1 MSSQTTSLIKMNA
14 RNLRSLYKLYYTRKL
29 DKNIKAATLT
39 STDKQVTSFI
49 LYGTINNLSPVER
62 RAFNQRMA
70 NSNTNDITVD
80 FSVIPYSNF
89 KVILK
94 FSQRHQF
101 KSIIKGGMFYQVKID
116 INFDSSEGLYSEK
129 QRLKYKSI
137 TTWFDLF
144 RSSDFKKDKSTVIF
158 PSIII
163 AHTTSDLVIPI
174 RYSTFCSFRK
184 NHEIIDYSQ
193 IGVDLIAVILYKQS
207 SITTEKL
214 AG

>member
-1 MSSQTTSLIKMNA
+1 MSSQPTSLIKMNA

-39 STDKQVTSFI
+39 GTDKQVTSFI

-70 NSNTNDITVD
+70 NSNTKDITVD

-89 KVILK
+89 KVMLK

-101 KSIIKGGMFYQVKID
+101 KRIMKGGMFYQVKID

-137 TTWFDLF
+137 TT
-144 RSSDFKKDKSTVIF
+144 
-158 PSIII
+158 
-163 AHTTSDLVIPI
+163 
-174 RYSTFCSFRK
+174 
-184 NHEIIDYSQ
+184 
-193 IGVDLIAVILYKQS
+193 
-207 SITTEKL
+207 
-214 AG
+214 

>member
-1 MSSQTTSLIKMNA
+1 MSSQPTSLIKMNA

-29 DKNIKAATLT
+29 DKNLKAATVT
-39 STDKQVTSFI
+39 SINQQVTSFI

-70 NSNTNDITVD
+70 NSNTKDITVD

-89 KVILK
+89 KVMLK

-101 KSIIKGGMFYQVKID
+101 KRIIKGGMFYQVKID
-116 INFDSSEGLYSEK
+116 INVDSSDGLYSEK
-129 QRLKYKSI
+129 QRLKYKSM

-144 RSSDFKKDKSTVIF
+144 RAYDFKKDKSTVIF
-158 PSIII
+158 PSIIV
-163 AHTTSDLVIPI
+163 AHTTSGLVIPI

-184 NHEIIDYSQ
+184 NHERLDYSQ
-193 IGVDLIAVILYKQS
+193 IGVNLIAVILYKQS
-207 SITTEKL
+207 SITTDKL

>member
-39 STDKQVTSFI
+39 GTDKQVTSFI

-70 NSNTNDITVD
+70 NSNTKDITVD

-137 TTWFDLF
+137 TT
-144 RSSDFKKDKSTVIF
+144 
-158 PSIII
+158 
-163 AHTTSDLVIPI
+163 
-174 RYSTFCSFRK
+174 
-184 NHEIIDYSQ
+184 
-193 IGVDLIAVILYKQS
+193 
-207 SITTEKL
+207 
-214 AG
+214 

>member
-70 NSNTNDITVD
+70 NSNTKDITVD

-101 KSIIKGGMFYQVKID
+101 KSIIKGGMFYQVKIN

-137 TTWFDLF
+137 TT
-144 RSSDFKKDKSTVIF
+144 
-158 PSIII
+158 
-163 AHTTSDLVIPI
+163 
-174 RYSTFCSFRK
+174 
-184 NHEIIDYSQ
+184 
-193 IGVDLIAVILYKQS
+193 
-207 SITTEKL
+207 
-214 AG
+214 

>member
-1 MSSQTTSLIKMNA
+1 MSSQPTSLIKMNA

-29 DKNIKAATLT
+29 DKNLKAATVT
-39 STDKQVTSFI
+39 SINQQVTSFI

-70 NSNTNDITVD
+70 NSNTKDITVD

-89 KVILK
+89 KVMLK

-101 KSIIKGGMFYQVKID
+101 KRMIKGGMFYQVKID
-116 INFDSSEGLYSEK
+116 INVDSSDSLYSEK

-137 TTWFDLF
+137 ATWFDLF
-144 RSSDFKKDKSTVIF
+144 RAYDFKKDKSTVIF

-163 AHTTSDLVIPI
+163 AHTTSGLVIPI

-184 NHEIIDYSQ
+184 NHERLDYSQ
-193 IGVDLIAVILYKQS
+193 IGVNLITVILYKQS
-207 SITTEKL
+207 NITTDKL

>member
-1 MSSQTTSLIKMNA
+1 MSSQPTSLIKMNA

-29 DKNIKAATLT
+29 DKNLKAATIT
-39 STDKQVTSFI
+39 SINERVTSFI

-62 RAFNQRMA
+62 RAFNQRIA
-70 NSNTNDITVD
+70 NNNTKDITVD

-89 KVILK
+89 KVMLK

-101 KSIIKGGMFYQVKID
+101 KRIMKGGMFYQVKID
-116 INFDSSEGLYSEK
+116 INIDSSEGLYSEK

-137 TTWFDLF
+137 ATWFDLF
-144 RSSDFKKDKSTVIF
+144 RAYDFKKDKSTVIF

-163 AHTTSDLVIPI
+163 AHTTSGLAIPI
-174 RYSTFCSFRK
+174 RYSTFCNFRK
-184 NHEIIDYSQ
+184 NHEMLDYSQ
-193 IGVDLIAVILYKQS
+193 IGVNLIAVILYKQS
-207 SITTEKL
+207 SITTDKL

>member
-1 MSSQTTSLIKMNA
+1 MASQPTSLIKMNA

-29 DKNIKAATLT
+29 DKNLKAATVT
-39 STDKQVTSFI
+39 SINQQVTSFI

-70 NSNTNDITVD
+70 NSNTKDITVD

-89 KVILK
+89 KVMLK

-101 KSIIKGGMFYQVKID
+101 KRIIKGGMFYQVKID
-116 INFDSSEGLYSEK
+116 INVDSSDGLYSEK
-129 QRLKYKSI
+129 QRLKYKSM

-144 RSSDFKKDKSTVIF
+144 RAYDFKKDKSTVIF
-158 PSIII
+158 PSIIV
-163 AHTTSDLVIPI
+163 AHTTSGLVIPI

-184 NHEIIDYSQ
+184 NHERLDYSQ
-193 IGVDLIAVILYKQS
+193 IGVNLIAVILYKQS
-207 SITTEKL
+207 SITTDKL

>member
-1 MSSQTTSLIKMNA
+1 MSSQPTSLIKMNA

-29 DKNIKAATLT
+29 DKNLKAATVT
-39 STDKQVTSFI
+39 SINQQVTSFI

-70 NSNTNDITVD
+70 NSNTKDITVD

-89 KVILK
+89 KVMLK

-101 KSIIKGGMFYQVKID
+101 KRMIKGGMFYQVKID
-116 INFDSSEGLYSEK
+116 INVDSSDGLYSEK
-129 QRLKYKSI
+129 QRLKYKSM

-144 RSSDFKKDKSTVIF
+144 RAYDFKKDKSTVIF
-158 PSIII
+158 PSIIV
-163 AHTTSDLVIPI
+163 AHTTSGLVIPI

-184 NHEIIDYSQ
+184 NHERLDYSQ
-193 IGVDLIAVILYKQS
+193 IGVNLIAVILYKQS
-207 SITTEKL
+207 SITTDKL

>member
-29 DKNIKAATLT
+29 DKNIKAATLAGT
-39 STDKQVTSFI
+39 NKQVTSFI

-62 RAFNQRMA
+62 RAFNQRIA
-70 NSNTNDITVD
+70 NSNTKDITVD

-89 KVILK
+89 KVMLK

-163 AHTTSDLVIPI
+163 AHTTSGLVIPI
-174 RYSTFCSFRK
+174 RYSTFCGFRK

-207 SITTEKL
+207 SITKEKL

>member
-29 DKNIKAATLT
+29 DKNIKAATLAG
-39 STDKQVTSFI
+39 TDKQVTSFI

-70 NSNTNDITVD
+70 NNNTKDITVD

-89 KVILK
+89 KVMLK

-101 KSIIKGGMFYQVKID
+101 KRIMKGGMFYQVKID
-116 INFDSSEGLYSEK
+116 INIDSSEGLYSEK

-137 TTWFDLF
+137 AT
-144 RSSDFKKDKSTVIF
+144 
-158 PSIII
+158 
-163 AHTTSDLVIPI
+163 
-174 RYSTFCSFRK
+174 
-184 NHEIIDYSQ
+184 
-193 IGVDLIAVILYKQS
+193 
-207 SITTEKL
+207 
-214 AG
+214 

>member
-1 MSSQTTSLIKMNA
+1 MASQPTSLIKMNA

-29 DKNIKAATLT
+29 DKNLKAATIT
-39 STDKQVTSFI
+39 NIDEQITSFI

-70 NSNTNDITVD
+70 NNNTKDIKVD

-89 KVILK
+89 KVMLK

-101 KSIIKGGMFYQVKID
+101 KRIIKGGRFYQVKID
-116 INFDSSEGLYSEK
+116 INFDSSDGLYSEK

-137 TTWFDLF
+137 ATWFDLF
-144 RSSDFKKDKSTVIF
+144 RAYDFKKDKSTVIF

-163 AHTTSDLVIPI
+163 AHTTSGLVIPI

-184 NHEIIDYSQ
+184 NHERLDYSQ
-193 IGVDLIAVILYKQS
+193 IGVNLITVILYKQS
-207 SITTEKL
+207 NITTDKL